1 MKIIIIQ
8 NVYPKLGIINGSI
21 RYIKNTS
28 FTEPK
33 WIQKDVTMHPPINVL
48 VNFNNFI
55 KKNIKLQ
62 VLLKNV
68 VLIMYP
74 YQGIS
79 NIIITY
85 WNQTPP
91 KHS

>member
-28 FTEPK
+28 FTKPK

-48 VNFNNFI
+48 VNFNDFI
-55 KKNIKLQ
+55 EKNIKLKNIK
-62 VLLKNV
+62 LKGFPRNV
-68 VLIMYP
+68 ILKYP
-74 YQGIS
+74 YLQCAT
-79 NIIITY
+79 NAITFA
-85 WNQTPP
+85 
-91 KHS
+91 

>member
-55 KKNIKLQ
+55 KKKH
-62 VLLKNV
+62 K
-68 VLIMYP
+68 
-74 YQGIS
+74 
-79 NIIITY
+79 ITS
-85 WNQTPP
+85 PP
-91 KHS
+91 